1 MVSNVSSS
9 LQTITFN
16 SIRECM
22 LTNSVLAVKSM
33 DREIFYKCKLI
44 LDLVLFSHLF
54 VVFAVYGIVD
64 YSYYPKYRCLE
75 IEPEKVFSQSLYIR
89 LKICWRKLLL
99 HYLIYDVS
107 PRRKII
113 VRLFMSIESI
123 VVTCC
128 LKDGFKCKVCFIE

>member
-16 SIRECM
+16 SMRECM

-33 DREIFYKCKLI
+33 DREILYKCKLF
-44 LDLVLFSHLF
+44 LDLVLFSHLL
-54 VVFAVYGIVD
+54 VVFAVCGIVD

-89 LKICWRKLLL
+89 LKKMPKLLL
-99 HYLIYDVS
+99 HYFIYNVFHDA
-107 PRRKII
+107 
-113 VRLFMSIESI
+113 RLLYA
-123 VVTCC
+123 C
-128 LKDGFKCKVCFIE
+128 LFQLHQLLLHAVWRMNLSVKFAS

>member
-1 MVSNVSSS
+1 MGIIAREEDLVSNVLSS

-33 DREIFYKCKLI
+33 DREILYKCKLI

-64 YSYYPKYRCLE
+64 YRYYPIYRCLE

-89 LKICWRKLLL
+89 LKNVDKNYFYIILYIMFPRNARLLYACLFQLNQLLL
-99 HYLIYDVS
+99 HAV
-107 PRRKII
+107 
-113 VRLFMSIESI
+113 
-123 VVTCC
+123 
-128 LKDGFKCKVCFIE
+128 